1 MDEISKNEGE
11 VLCELRFLRTQ
22 YSKQL
27 FESPIREE
35 NSRIE
40 IPLFS
45 HSSTLAN
52 IADCF
57 CLFFITR
64 FLLQRYVGRIS
75 YEIWGCWGGY
85 FQPLIRMVH

>member
-1 MDEISKNEGE
+1 MPLAKVKTICGCSSAMGCFAIVLVSSNGFTIDEISKNEGE

-52 IADCF
+52 IAS
-57 CLFFITR
+57 LF
-64 FLLQRYVGRIS
+64 
-75 YEIWGCWGGY
+75 
-85 FQPLIRMVH
+85 